1 MAQFCISFPPPSY
14 QELFDQI
21 KHLKPD
27 FSKLKNLIPLIGL
40 PIPIYIDI
48 SQYSNEISQMIQYWQ
63 SRLSVKTLMA
73 MIRPMASLLGQSLAD
88 LLPKI
93 PFLNISIIELMEMD
107 ANVLRQQVKDTLKQH
122 GQAFL
127 DALSAFLPLPI
138 YFGLSIPSFEI
149 NAMIKAIYNFSG
161 ASLIEL
167 VKGLIDQVLNK
178 LKINA
183 VLTLPKLPTLKELQT
198 MIVEMVKAK
207 AEAIAGQVMDAFTNE
222 FEAIQHAMQVLKM
235 DINAIFA
242 MIQFPSLPVIKF
254 PSPFYPD
261 FSCLAFELREA
272 MQMYMQ
278 AMMMAVMEKIVSFVK
293 AVLSILNIQF
303 PSICIDIPDNPAIPN
318 NPNGTEYF

>member
-14 QELFDQI
+14 KELFEQLKGI
-21 KHLKPD
+21 KPD
-27 FSKLKNLIPLIGL
+27 FSKLKGLIGLIGL
-40 PIPIYIDI
+40 PIPIYLDI

-63 SRLSVKTLMA
+63 SRLSVKTLLS
-73 MIRPMASLLGQSLAD
+73 MIQPMVDLLGLKLAD

-93 PFLNISIIELMEMD
+93 PFLNISIVDLMAMD
-107 ANVLRQQVKDTLKQH
+107 ANVLKQKVKDALDRY
-122 GQAFL
+122 GQDFL

-149 NAMIKAIYNFSG
+149 NAMIKAIYNFSCTG
-161 ASLIEL
+161 LIEL
-167 VKGLIDQVLNK
+167 VKGLIDQVLSK

-198 MIVEMVKAK
+198 MIMQMVKTK
-207 AEAIAGQVMDAFTNE
+207 AEEIAGQVIDAFTNE
-222 FEAIQHAMQVLKM
+222 FEAIKHAMQILKM

-303 PSICIDIPDNPAIPN
+303 PSVCIDIPDNPAIPN

>member
-14 QELFDQI
+14 KELFEQLKGI
-21 KHLKPD
+21 KPD
-27 FSKLKNLIPLIGL
+27 FSKLKGLIGLIGL
-40 PIPIYIDI
+40 PIPIYLDI

-63 SRLSVKTLMA
+63 SRLSVKTLLS
-73 MIRPMASLLGQSLAD
+73 MIQPMVDLLGLKLAD

-93 PFLNISIIELMEMD
+93 PFLNISIIELMAMD
-107 ANVLRQQVKDTLKQH
+107 ANVLKQKVKDALDLY

-149 NAMIKAIYNFSG
+149 NAMIKAIYNFSCTG
-161 ASLIEL
+161 LIEL
-167 VKGLIDQVLNK
+167 VKGLIDQVLSK

-198 MIVEMVKAK
+198 MIVEMIKTK
-207 AEAIAGQVMDAFTNE
+207 AEEIAGQVIDAFTNE
-222 FEAIQHAMQVLKM
+222 FEAIKHAMQILKM

-254 PSPFYPD
+254 PSPFFPD

-303 PSICIDIPDNPAIPN
+303 PSICIDIPDNQ
-318 NPNGTEYF
+318 NGTEYF

>member
-14 QELFDQI
+14 KELFEQLKGI
-21 KHLKPD
+21 KPD
-27 FSKLKNLIPLIGL
+27 FSKLKGLIGSIGL
-40 PIPIYIDI
+40 PIPIYLDI

-93 PFLNISIIELMEMD
+93 PFLNISIIELMEID
-107 ANVLRQQVKDTLKQH
+107 ANVLRQRVKETLKQH

-138 YFGLSIPSFEI
+138 YFGMSIPSFEI
-149 NAMIKAIYNFSG
+149 NAIIKAIYNFSCTG
-161 ASLIEL
+161 LIEL
-167 VKGLIDQVLNK
+167 VKGLIDQVLSK

-198 MIVEMVKAK
+198 MIVEMIKTK
-207 AEAIAGQVMDAFTNE
+207 AEEIAGQVIDAFTNE
-222 FEAIQHAMQVLKM
+222 FEAIKHAMQILKM

-278 AMMMAVMEKIVSFVK
+278 AIMMAVMEKIVSFVK

-303 PSICIDIPDNPAIPN
+303 PSVCIDITDNPAIPN
-318 NPNGTEYF
+318 NPNGT

>member
-14 QELFDQI
+14 KELFEQLKGI
-21 KHLKPD
+21 KPD
-27 FSKLKNLIPLIGL
+27 FSKLKDLIGLIGL
-40 PIPIYIDI
+40 PIPIYLDI

-63 SRLSVKTLMA
+63 GMLSVKTLLG
-73 MIRPMASLLGQSLAD
+73 MIQPMVDLLGLKLAN

-93 PFLNISIIELMEMD
+93 PFLNISIIDLIAMD
-107 ANVLRQQVKDTLKQH
+107 ANVLKQRVKDALDRY
-122 GQAFL
+122 GQEFL

-149 NAMIKAIYNFSG
+149 NAIIKALYNMCTSG
-161 ASLIEL
+161 LIEL
-167 VKGLIDQVLNK
+167 VTNLIDQVLDK

-183 VLTLPKLPTLKELQT
+183 ILTLPKIPTLKELQA
-198 MIVEMVKAK
+198 MIMQIVKAK
-207 AEAIAGQVMDAFTNE
+207 VEAAIDGAINEFTDE
-222 FEAIQHAMQVLKM
+222 FEAFQKAVQILNM

-242 MIQFPSLPVIKF
+242 MIQFPSLPIIKF

-272 MQMYMQ
+272 IQMYMQ

-303 PSICIDIPDNPAIPN
+303 PSICIDIPHKLDLPDNR
-318 NPNGTEYF
+318 NGT

>member
-48 SQYSNEISQMIQYWQ
+48 SQYTNEISQMIQYWQ

-73 MIRPMASLLGQSLAD
+73 MIQPMVDLLGLKLAD

-93 PFLNISIIELMEMD
+93 PFLNISIIELMDMD
-107 ANVLRQQVKDTLKQH
+107 ANVLKQRVKDALDRY
-122 GQAFL
+122 GQDFL

-161 ASLIEL
+161 AGLIEL
-167 VKGLIDQVLNK
+167 VKGLIDQVLSK

-207 AEAIAGQVMDAFTNE
+207 IETITGAVAEAFANE
-222 FEAIQHAMQVLKM
+222 FEAVKKAVQVLKM

-303 PSICIDIPDNPAIPN
+303 PSICIDIPDKLDIPD
-318 NPNGTEYF
+318 NPNGT

>member
-1 MAQFCISFPPPSY
+1 MVQFCISFPPPSY
-14 QELFDQI
+14 KELFEQLKGI
-21 KHLKPD
+21 KPD
-27 FSKLKNLIPLIGL
+27 FSKWQGLISSIGI
-40 PIPIYIDI
+40 PIPIYLDI

-88 LLPKI
+88 LIPKI

-107 ANVLRQQVKDTLKQH
+107 ANALRQLVKETLKQH

-149 NAMIKAIYNFSG
+149 NAIIKAIYNFSCTG
-161 ASLIEL
+161 LIEL
-167 VKGLIDQVLNK
+167 VKGLIDQVLSK

-198 MIVEMVKAK
+198 MIVEMIKTK
-207 AEAIAGQVMDAFTNE
+207 AEEIAGQVIDAFTNE
-222 FEAIQHAMQVLKM
+222 FEAIQHAMQILKM

-278 AMMMAVMEKIVSFVK
+278 AMMMTVMEKIVSFVK

-303 PSICIDIPDNPAIPN
+303 PSICIDIPDNP
-318 NPNGTEYF
+318 NGTEYF

>member
-14 QELFDQI
+14 KELFEQLKGI
-21 KHLKPD
+21 KPD
-27 FSKLKNLIPLIGL
+27 FSKLKGLIGLIGL
-40 PIPIYIDI
+40 PIPIYLDI

-63 SRLSVKTLMA
+63 SRLSVKTLLS
-73 MIRPMASLLGQSLAD
+73 MIQPMVDLLGLKLAD

-93 PFLNISIIELMEMD
+93 PFLNISIVDLMAMD
-107 ANVLRQQVKDTLKQH
+107 ANVLKQKVKDALDRY
-122 GQAFL
+122 GQDFL

-149 NAMIKAIYNFSG
+149 NAMIKAIYNFSCTG
-161 ASLIEL
+161 LIEL
-167 VKGLIDQVLNK
+167 VKGLIDQVLSK

-198 MIVEMVKAK
+198 MIIEMIKAK
-207 AEAIAGQVMDAFTNE
+207 AEAIAGQVIDAFNNE
-222 FEAIQHAMQVLKM
+222 FEAIKHAMQILKM

-242 MIQFPSLPVIKF
+242 MIQFPQLPVIKF

-278 AMMMAVMEKIVSFVK
+278 AIMMAVMEKIVSFVK

-303 PSICIDIPDNPAIPN
+303 PSICIDIPDNL
-318 NPNGTEYF
+318 NGTEYF

>member
-14 QELFDQI
+14 KELFEQLKGI
-21 KHLKPD
+21 KPD
-27 FSKLKNLIPLIGL
+27 FSKWQGLISSIGI
-40 PIPIYIDI
+40 PIPIYLDI

-93 PFLNISIIELMEMD
+93 PFLNISIIELMEID
-107 ANVLRQQVKDTLKQH
+107 ANVLRQRVKEILKQH

-138 YFGLSIPSFEI
+138 YFGMSIPSFEI
-149 NAMIKAIYNFSG
+149 NAIIKAIYNFSCTG
-161 ASLIEL
+161 LIEL
-167 VKGLIDQVLNK
+167 VKGLIDQVLSK

-198 MIVEMVKAK
+198 MIVEMIKTK
-207 AEAIAGQVMDAFTNE
+207 AEEIAGQVIDAFTNE
-222 FEAIQHAMQVLKM
+222 FEAIKHAMQILKM

-254 PSPFYPD
+254 PSPFFPD

-303 PSICIDIPDNPAIPN
+303 PSICIDIPDNQ
-318 NPNGTEYF
+318 NGTEYF

>member
-14 QELFDQI
+14 KELFEQLKGI
-21 KHLKPD
+21 KPD
-27 FSKLKNLIPLIGL
+27 FSKWQGLISSIGI
-40 PIPIYIDI
+40 PIPIYLDI

-107 ANVLRQQVKDTLKQH
+107 ANVLRQRVKETLKQH

-138 YFGLSIPSFEI
+138 YFGMSIPSFEI
-149 NAMIKAIYNFSG
+149 NAIIKAIYNFSCTG
-161 ASLIEL
+161 LIEL
-167 VKGLIDQVLNK
+167 VKGLIDQVLSK

-198 MIVEMVKAK
+198 MIVEMIKTK
-207 AEAIAGQVMDAFTNE
+207 AEEIAGQVIDAFTNE
-222 FEAIQHAMQVLKM
+222 FEAIKHAMQILKM

-278 AMMMAVMEKIVSFVK
+278 AIMMAVMEKIVSFVK

-303 PSICIDIPDNPAIPN
+303 PSVCIDIPDNP
-318 NPNGTEYF
+318 NGT

>member
-14 QELFDQI
+14 KELFEQLKGI
-21 KHLKPD
+21 KPD
-27 FSKLKNLIPLIGL
+27 FSKLKGLIGLIGL
-40 PIPIYIDI
+40 PIPIYLDI

-63 SRLSVKTLMA
+63 SRLSVKTLLS
-73 MIRPMASLLGQSLAD
+73 MIQPMVDLLGLKLAD

-93 PFLNISIIELMEMD
+93 PFLNISIVDLMAMD
-107 ANVLRQQVKDTLKQH
+107 ANVLKQKVKDALDRY
-122 GQAFL
+122 GQDFL

-149 NAMIKAIYNFSG
+149 NAMIKALYNMCTSG
-161 ASLIEL
+161 LMEL
-167 VKGLIDQVLNK
+167 VTNLIDQVLSK

-198 MIVEMVKAK
+198 MIIEMIKAK
-207 AEAIAGQVMDAFTNE
+207 AEAIAGQVIDAFNNE
-222 FEAIQHAMQVLKM
+222 FEAIKHAMQVLKM

-242 MIQFPSLPVIKF
+242 MIQFPQLPVIKF

-278 AMMMAVMEKIVSFVK
+278 AIMMAVMEKIVSFVK

>member
-14 QELFDQI
+14 KELFEQLKGI
-21 KHLKPD
+21 KPD
-27 FSKLKNLIPLIGL
+27 FSKWQGLISLIGI
-40 PIPIYIDI
+40 PIPIYLDI

-73 MIRPMASLLGQSLAD
+73 MIKPMASLLGQSLED

-107 ANVLRQQVKDTLKQH
+107 ANALRQRVKETLKQH

-138 YFGLSIPSFEI
+138 YLGLSIPSFEI
-149 NAMIKAIYNFSG
+149 NAMIKAIYNFSCTG
-161 ASLIEL
+161 LIEL
-167 VKGLIDQVLNK
+167 VKGLIDQVLSK

-198 MIVEMVKAK
+198 MIMQTVKAK
-207 AEAIAGQVMDAFTNE
+207 AEVLAGQVMDAFTNE
-222 FEAIQHAMQVLKM
+222 FEAIQHAMQILKM

-242 MIQFPSLPVIKF
+242 MIQFPQLPAMKF

-303 PSICIDIPDNPAIPN
+303 PSICIDIPDNQ
-318 NPNGTEYF
+318 NGTEYF

>member
-14 QELFDQI
+14 KELFERLKGI
-21 KHLKPD
+21 KPD
-27 FSKLKNLIPLIGL
+27 FSKWQGLISSIGL
-40 PIPIYIDI
+40 PIPIYLDI
-48 SQYSNEISQMIQYWQ
+48 SQYSNEVSQMIQYWQ
-63 SRLSVKTLMA
+63 SRLSVNTLMA

-161 ASLIEL
+161 AGLIEL

-183 VLTLPKLPTLKELQT
+183 
-198 MIVEMVKAK
+198 IR
-207 AEAIAGQVMDAFTNE
+207 
-222 FEAIQHAMQVLKM
+222 
-235 DINAIFA
+235 
-242 MIQFPSLPVIKF
+242 IKR
-254 PSPFYPD
+254 P
-261 FSCLAFELREA
+261 L
-272 MQMYMQ
+272 
-278 AMMMAVMEKIVSFVK
+278 
-293 AVLSILNIQF
+293 
-303 PSICIDIPDNPAIPN
+303 
-318 NPNGTEYF
+318 

>member
-14 QELFDQI
+14 KELFEQLKGI
-21 KHLKPD
+21 KPD
-27 FSKLKNLIPLIGL
+27 FSKLKGLIGLIGL
-40 PIPIYIDI
+40 PIPIYLDI

-63 SRLSVKTLMA
+63 SRLSVKTLLS
-73 MIRPMASLLGQSLAD
+73 MIQPMVDLLGLKLAD

-93 PFLNISIIELMEMD
+93 PFLNISIIELMAMD
-107 ANVLRQQVKDTLKQH
+107 ANVLKQKVKDALDLY
-122 GQAFL
+122 GQDFL

-149 NAMIKAIYNFSG
+149 NAMIKAIYNFSCTG
-161 ASLIEL
+161 LIEL
-167 VKGLIDQVLNK
+167 VKGLIDQVLSK

-198 MIVEMVKAK
+198 MIVEMIKTK
-207 AEAIAGQVMDAFTNE
+207 AEEIAGQVIDAFTNE
-222 FEAIQHAMQVLKM
+222 FEAIKHAMQILKM

-254 PSPFYPD
+254 PSPFFPD

-303 PSICIDIPDNPAIPN
+303 PSICIDIPDNQ
-318 NPNGTEYF
+318 NGTEYF

>member
-14 QELFDQI
+14 KELFEQLKGI
-21 KHLKPD
+21 KPD
-27 FSKLKNLIPLIGL
+27 FSKLKGLIGSIGL
-40 PIPIYIDI
+40 PIPIYLDI

-63 SRLSVKTLMA
+63 SRLSVKTLLS
-73 MIRPMASLLGQSLAD
+73 MIQPMVDLLGLKLAD

-107 ANVLRQQVKDTLKQH
+107 ANVLRQRVKETLKQH

-138 YFGLSIPSFEI
+138 YFGMSIPSFEI
-149 NAMIKAIYNFSG
+149 NAIIKAIYNFSCTG
-161 ASLIEL
+161 LIEL
-167 VKGLIDQVLNK
+167 VKGLIDQVLSK

-198 MIVEMVKAK
+198 MIIEMIKAK
-207 AEAIAGQVMDAFTNE
+207 AEAIAGQVIDAFNNE
-222 FEAIQHAMQVLKM
+222 FEAIKHAMQVLKM

-278 AMMMAVMEKIVSFVK
+278 AIMMAVMEKIVSFVK

-303 PSICIDIPDNPAIPN
+303 PSVCIDIPDNP
-318 NPNGTEYF
+318 NGT

>member
-14 QELFDQI
+14 KELFEQLKGI
-21 KHLKPD
+21 KPD
-27 FSKLKNLIPLIGL
+27 FSKLKGLIGLIGL
-40 PIPIYIDI
+40 PIPIYLDI

-63 SRLSVKTLMA
+63 SRLSVKTLLS
-73 MIRPMASLLGQSLAD
+73 MIQPMVDLLGLKLAD

-93 PFLNISIIELMEMD
+93 PFLNISIVDLMAMD
-107 ANVLRQQVKDTLKQH
+107 ANVLKQKVKDALDRY
-122 GQAFL
+122 GQDFL

-149 NAMIKAIYNFSG
+149 NAMIKAIYNFSCTG
-161 ASLIEL
+161 LIEL
-167 VKGLIDQVLNK
+167 VKGLIDQVLSK

-198 MIVEMVKAK
+198 MIIEMIKAK
-207 AEAIAGQVMDAFTNE
+207 AEAIAGQVIDAFNNE
-222 FEAIQHAMQVLKM
+222 FEAIKHAMQILKM

-242 MIQFPSLPVIKF
+242 MIQFPQLPVIKF

-278 AMMMAVMEKIVSFVK
+278 AIMMAVMEKIVSFVK
-293 AVLSILNIQF
+293 AILSILNIQF
-303 PSICIDIPDNPAIPN
+303 PSICIDIPDNL
-318 NPNGTEYF
+318 NGTEYF

>member
-14 QELFDQI
+14 QELFEQMKEI
-21 KHLKPD
+21 KPD
-27 FSKLKNLIPLIGL
+27 FSKLKGLIGLIGL
-40 PIPIYIDI
+40 PIPIYLDI

-63 SRLSVKTLMA
+63 SRLSVKTLLS
-73 MIRPMASLLGQSLAD
+73 MIKPMVDLLGLKLAD

-93 PFLNISIIELMEMD
+93 PFLNISILELMEMD
-107 ANVLRQQVKDTLKQH
+107 ANVLRQRIKDTLKQH

-149 NAMIKAIYNFSG
+149 NAMIKAIYNLSG
-161 ASLIEL
+161 AGLIEL

-183 VLTLPKLPTLKELQT
+183 VLILPKLPTLKELQT
-198 MIVEMVKAK
+198 IIMQTVKSK
-207 AEAIAGQVMDAFTNE
+207 AEALAGQVMDAFTNE
-222 FEAIQHAMQVLKM
+222 FEAIHHAMHVLKM

-242 MIQFPSLPVIKF
+242 MIQFASLPVIKF

-261 FSCLAFELREA
+261 FSCLAFELCEA

-278 AMMMAVMEKIVSFVK
+278 AIMMAIMEKIVSFVK

-303 PSICIDIPDNPAIPN
+303 PSICIDIPDNPTISD
-318 NPNGTEYF
+318 NPNGT

>member
-14 QELFDQI
+14 KELFEQLKGI
-21 KHLKPD
+21 KPD
-27 FSKLKNLIPLIGL
+27 FSKLKGLIGSIGL
-40 PIPIYIDI
+40 PIPIYLDI

-88 LLPKI
+88 LVPKI

-107 ANVLRQQVKDTLKQH
+107 ANVLRQRVKETLKQH

-138 YFGLSIPSFEI
+138 YFGMSIPSFEI
-149 NAMIKAIYNFSG
+149 NAIIKAIYNFSCTG
-161 ASLIEL
+161 LIEL
-167 VKGLIDQVLNK
+167 VKGLIDQVLSK

-198 MIVEMVKAK
+198 MIVEMIKTK
-207 AEAIAGQVMDAFTNE
+207 AEEIAGQVIDAFTNE
-222 FEAIQHAMQVLKM
+222 FEAIKHAMQILKM

-254 PSPFYPD
+254 PSPFFPD

-303 PSICIDIPDNPAIPN
+303 PSVCIDIPDNPAIPN
-318 NPNGTEYF
+318 NPNGT

>member
-14 QELFDQI
+14 KELFEQLKGI
-21 KHLKPD
+21 KPD
-27 FSKLKNLIPLIGL
+27 FSKWQGLISSIGI
-40 PIPIYIDI
+40 PIPIYLDI

-107 ANVLRQQVKDTLKQH
+107 ANVLRQRVKETLKQH

-138 YFGLSIPSFEI
+138 YFGMSIPSFEI
-149 NAMIKAIYNFSG
+149 NAIIKAIYNFSCTG
-161 ASLIEL
+161 LIEL
-167 VKGLIDQVLNK
+167 VKGLIDQVLSK

-198 MIVEMVKAK
+198 MIIEMIKAK
-207 AEAIAGQVMDAFTNE
+207 AEAIAGQVIDAFNNE
-222 FEAIQHAMQVLKM
+222 FEAIKHAMQVLKM

-278 AMMMAVMEKIVSFVK
+278 AIMMAVMEKIVSFVK

-303 PSICIDIPDNPAIPN
+303 PSVCIDIPDNP
-318 NPNGTEYF
+318 NGT

>member
-14 QELFDQI
+14 KELFEQLKGI
-21 KHLKPD
+21 KPD
-27 FSKLKNLIPLIGL
+27 FSKLKGLIGLIGL
-40 PIPIYIDI
+40 PIPIYLDI

-63 SRLSVKTLMA
+63 SRLSVKTLLS
-73 MIRPMASLLGQSLAD
+73 MIQPMVDLLGLKLAD

-93 PFLNISIIELMEMD
+93 PFLNISIVDLMAID
-107 ANVLRQQVKDTLKQH
+107 ANVLKQKVKDALDRY
-122 GQAFL
+122 GQDFL

-149 NAMIKAIYNFSG
+149 NAMIKAIYNMCTSG
-161 ASLIEL
+161 LMEL
-167 VKGLIDQVLNK
+167 VTNLIDQVLSK

-198 MIVEMVKAK
+198 MIIEMIKAK
-207 AEAIAGQVMDAFTNE
+207 AEAIAGQVIDAFTNE
-222 FEAIQHAMQVLKM
+222 FEAIKHAMQILKM

-318 NPNGTEYF
+318 NPNGT

>member
-93 PFLNISIIELMEMD
+93 PFLNISIVDLIAMD
-107 ANVLRQQVKDTLKQH
+107 ANVLKQRVTDTLKQH

-138 YFGLSIPSFEI
+138 YLGLSIPSFEI
-149 NAMIKAIYNFSG
+149 NAIIKAIYNFSCTG
-161 ASLIEL
+161 LIEL
-167 VKGLIDQVLNK
+167 VKGLIDQVLSK

-207 AEAIAGQVMDAFTNE
+207 IETITGAVAEAFANE
-222 FEAIQHAMQVLKM
+222 FDAVKKAVQVLKM

-242 MIQFPSLPVIKF
+242 MIQFPQLPVIKF

-278 AMMMAVMEKIVSFVK
+278 AIMMAVMEKIVSFVK

-303 PSICIDIPDNPAIPN
+303 PSICIDIPDNP
-318 NPNGTEYF
+318 NGTEYF

>member
-1 MAQFCISFPPPSY
+1 VAQFCISFPPPSY
-14 QELFDQI
+14 KELFEQLKGI
-21 KHLKPD
+21 KPD
-27 FSKLKNLIPLIGL
+27 FSKLKDLIGLIGL
-40 PIPIYIDI
+40 PIPIYLDI

-63 SRLSVKTLMA
+63 GMLSVKTLLG
-73 MIRPMASLLGQSLAD
+73 MIQPMVDLLGLKLAN

-93 PFLNISIIELMEMD
+93 PFLNISIIDLIAMD
-107 ANVLRQQVKDTLKQH
+107 ANVLKQRVKDALDRY
-122 GQAFL
+122 GQEFL

-149 NAMIKAIYNFSG
+149 NAIIKALYNMCTSG
-161 ASLIEL
+161 LIEL
-167 VKGLIDQVLNK
+167 VTNLIDQVLDK

-183 VLTLPKLPTLKELQT
+183 ILTLPKIPTLKELQA
-198 MIVEMVKAK
+198 MIMQIVKAK
-207 AEAIAGQVMDAFTNE
+207 VEAAIDGAINEFTDE
-222 FEAIQHAMQVLKM
+222 FEAFQKAVQILNM

-242 MIQFPSLPVIKF
+242 MIQFPSLPIIKF

-272 MQMYMQ
+272 IQMYMQ

-303 PSICIDIPDNPAIPN
+303 PSICIDIPHKLDLPDNR
-318 NPNGTEYF
+318 NGT